1 MLVLTQT
8 GPVNM
13 ILETV
18 EMSDCKTRRS
28 LTKFTPLI
36 NDTNGLHHREQW
48 NYASV
53 IGVLIYP
60 SLDTHPEIKFVL
72 HQCSW
77 FSHVSRASHK
87 EAIKH
92 ICQYLQGFKGNGLT
106 FHPNNSLEIYLY
118 VDAFFALLRNYED
131 NQDPVCVNP

>member
-1 MLVLTQT
+1 MLFLTQT
-8 GPVNM
+8 VPVNM

-28 LTKFTPLI
+28 LTKFTPLVI
-36 NDTNGLHHREQW
+36 DANGLHHKEHW

-60 SLDTHPEIKFVL
+60 SLSTHPEIKFVL

-77 FSHVSRASHK
+77 FSHVSRASHE

-92 ICQYLQGFKGNGLT
+92 ICRYFQGFKGNGLT
-106 FHPNNSLEIYLY
+106 FHPNTSLELDLY
-118 VDAFFALLRNYED
+118 VDDLF
-131 NQDPVCVNP
+131 